1 MLFFDSFTKYG
12 VTMFE
17 GTPVSDAPTVMY
29 VPDEFQYPDGF
40 EVRYTSG
47 HVDWDSANHLLYW
60 YPHVN
65 R

>member
-1 MLFFDSFTKYG
+1 MLFFDSFAKYG

-47 HVDWDSANHLLYW
+47 HVD
-60 YPHVN
+60 
-65 R
+65 